1 MKVFVFRAFISADK
15 DFDGKVD
22 EGEFE
27 GMISAA
33 AAFPQKFGF
42 EFWVGSGEVERKLEM
57 ENIFL
62 CSKARTSSRQ
72 LMRMATVLCLLMNGE
87 LLLSC
92 F

>member
-1 MKVFVFRAFISADK
+1 MQAIKSVVSFPRAFISADK

-42 EFWVGSGEVERKLEM
+42 EFWKGSGTE
-57 ENIFL
+57 
-62 CSKARTSSRQ
+62 T
-72 LMRMATVLCLLMNGE
+72 
-87 LLLSC
+87 
-92 F
+92 